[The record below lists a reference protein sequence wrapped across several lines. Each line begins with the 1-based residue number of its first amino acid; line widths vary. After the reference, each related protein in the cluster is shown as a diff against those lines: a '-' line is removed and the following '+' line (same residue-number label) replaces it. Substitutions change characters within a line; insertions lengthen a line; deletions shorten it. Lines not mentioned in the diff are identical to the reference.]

1 MPNIKSAAK
10 RWRQNLRRRAANR
23 SVKSS
28 LRTQYRKVVETVKA
42 GNVEQAETEFRQ
54 AARLYDRAG
63 ARRVIHP
70 NAAARKKSR
79 LSAKVKTLKQKAAPQ
94 SAGNAPP

>member
-10 RWRQNLRRRAANR
+10 RLKQNIGRRVRNRA
-23 SVKSS
+23 VKST
-28 LRTQYRKVVETVKA
+28 LRTQYRKVAEAVKA
-42 GNVEQAETEFRQ
+42 GNVEAAETELRN
-54 AARLYDRAG
+54 AAKLFDKAG

-79 LSAKVKTLKQKAAPQ
+79 LSAKVKGLKQKGKA
-94 SAGNAPP
+94 